1 MLLHHPDEGDD
12 ATDGEES
19 VPYCRSGRDAW
30 RHRIGGAVD
39 AERAGMLGQ
48 VQLPF
53 PAPLDQF
60 ADRAGRESGGRDSGS
75 AG

>member
-1 MLLHHPDEGDD
+1 MPPMAKNRFPIAEVGVMPG
-12 ATDGEES
+12 AIG
-19 VPYCRSGRDAW
+19 Y
-30 RHRIGGAVD
+30 GGAVD